1 MEILDLKNTVA
12 EVKTTMGGL
21 NAKLDVTE
29 ERVSKLE
36 AK

>member
-1 MEILDLKNTVA
+1 MEILDLKNTIA
-12 EVKTTMGGL
+12 ELKTTMDGL